1 MKSIKF
7 VSLFL
12 VAGVLALSA
21 CAAKPTR
28 TADTHYGLDITI
40 AETSFGTD
48 ETVSLRR
55 VDIRGVQSGR
65 SLVHIV
71 SDNPPQYQE
80 ARGNFWHVAT
90 PTLLG
95 RAFDDALQQASTDA
109 RFGTNETVQD
119 ADYSY
124 SVDVETFAFEPNGEA
139 RVAATIVVKD
149 AKRNI
154 VLSEQYSATAVVTSN
169 TPTAGVEALSNALSE
184 AIGLFASDL
193 ANAI

>member
-7 VSLFL
+7 VSLVL
-12 VAGVLALSA
+12 VSGVLALSA

-28 TADTHYGLDITI
+28 IADTHYGLDITI
-40 AETSFGTD
+40 AETSFGTS

-80 ARGNFWHVAT
+80 ARGSFWHVAT
-90 PTLLG
+90 PTLLS
-95 RAFDDALQQASTDA
+95 RAFDDALKQASTDA

-124 SVDVETFAFEPNGEA
+124 IVDVETFAFEPNGEA
-139 RVAATIVVKD
+139 RVATTIVVTD
-149 AKRNI
+149 SKRNI
-154 VLSEQYSATAVVTSN
+154 VLSKQYVATAIVTGNSATAGVTALSDALSQ
-169 TPTAGVEALSNALSE
+169 TITLFAADLAGV
-184 AIGLFASDL
+184 I
-193 ANAI
+193 